1 MQTLPAVDIL
11 VLTLYLAAVVGL
23 GCWLSRR
30 NRTTND
36 FMAAGGTLP
45 GWAVGLDLWHV
56 PVQQH
61 LYRRAGQGL

>member
-23 GCWLSRR
+23 GVGCRGESYDERFHGGRR
-30 NRTTND
+30 HVARL
-36 FMAAGGTLP
+36 GG
-45 GWAVGLDLWHV
+45 GLDLWHV